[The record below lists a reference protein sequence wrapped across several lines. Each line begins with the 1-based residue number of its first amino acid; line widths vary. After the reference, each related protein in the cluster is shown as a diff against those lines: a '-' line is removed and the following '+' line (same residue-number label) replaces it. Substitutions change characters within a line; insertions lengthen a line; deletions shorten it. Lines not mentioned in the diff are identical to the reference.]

1 MVILYLILPLV
12 FYSLVT
18 GVIALI
24 LPLQAVTCTLLGAVV
39 TFPVL
44 CYWPYRFDQAR
55 RGVIPPIPFRFR
67 GCLPVIILLGIG
79 TCISVNNIISLTPLP
94 ELSSGFEAVRDTFYS
109 PPLLIQILGPGV
121 LIPAAEEMIFRGL
134 MFAPLRDR
142 MPFWP
147 AALISAVLF
156 GLYHGNLLQGVYA
169 FLLGLVLAWL
179 YERFQTLAAPWLF
192 HAAANM
198 TSIIA
203 VNTGLE
209 ILTEKTDR
217 FVFGTA
223 LVLAA
228 VLSVFCLIRI
238 ERKTN
243 IKEEEV

>member
-18 GVIALI
+18 GIIALT
-24 LPLQAVTCTLLGAVV
+24 LPFQAVMCTLLGAAV

-44 CYWPYRFDQAR
+44 YFWPYRFDQAR
-55 RGVIPPIPFRFR
+55 RGVFPPIPFRFR
-67 GCLPVIILLGIG
+67 GCLPILVLLGIG
-79 TCISVNNIISLTPLP
+79 ICLSVNNIISLTPLP
-94 ELSSGFEAVRDTFYS
+94 EWSPGFEEVGEVLYS
-109 PPLLIQILGPGV
+109 PPFLIQILGPGLV
-121 LIPAAEEMIFRGL
+121 IPAAEEMIFRGL
-134 MFAPLRDR
+134 MFAPMRER

-169 FLLGLVLAWL
+169 FLLGLVMAWL
-179 YERFQTLAAPWLF
+179 YERFQTLAAPMIF
-192 HAAANM
+192 HAAANV
-198 TSIIA
+198 TSIII
-203 VNTGLE
+203 VNTGSR
-209 ILTEKTDR
+209 ILSEKTEAPA
-217 FVFGTA
+217 FYTA

>member
-1 MVILYLILPLV
+1 
-12 FYSLVT
+12 
-18 GVIALI
+18 
-24 LPLQAVTCTLLGAVV
+24 
-39 TFPVL
+39 
-44 CYWPYRFDQAR
+44 
-55 RGVIPPIPFRFR
+55 
-67 GCLPVIILLGIG
+67 
-79 TCISVNNIISLTPLP
+79 
-94 ELSSGFEAVRDTFYS
+94 
-109 PPLLIQILGPGV
+109 
-121 LIPAAEEMIFRGL
+121 
-134 MFAPLRDR
+134 

>member
-18 GVIALI
+18 GVIALV
-24 LPLQAVTCTLLGAVV
+24 LPLQAVMCTLLGAAV

-55 RGVIPPIPFRFR
+55 RGVIPPIPLRFR

-79 TCISVNNIISLTPLP
+79 ICISVNNMISLTPLP
-94 ELSSGFEAVRDTFYS
+94 ELSPGFEEVGEILYS
-109 PPLLIQILGPGV
+109 PPFLIQILGPGLV
-121 LIPAAEEMIFRGL
+121 IPAAEEMIFRGL
-134 MFAPLRDR
+134 MFAPLRER
-142 MPFWP
+142 MSFWP

-156 GLYHGNLLQGVYA
+156 GFYHGNLLQGVYA

-179 YERFQTLAAPWLF
+179 YERFQTLAAPWVF
-192 HAAANM
+192 HAAANV
-198 TSIIA
+198 TSIII
-203 VNTGLE
+203 VNTGLQ
-209 ILTEKTDR
+209 ILTEETEVL
-217 FVFGTA
+217 VFYTA
-223 LVLAA
+223 LALA
-228 VLSVFCLIRI
+228 VILSLFCLIRI

>member
-44 CYWPYRFDQAR
+44 CYWPYRSDQAR

-94 ELSSGFEAVRDTFYS
+94 ELSSGFDAVRDTFYS
-109 PPLLIQILGPGV
+109 PPLLSQILGPGV

-142 MPFWP
+142 MAFWP
-147 AALISAVLF
+147 AALISAALF

-169 FLLGLVLAWL
+169 FL
-179 YERFQTLAAPWLF
+179 F

-198 TSIIA
+198 SSIIA
-203 VNTGLE
+203 VNTGVE
-209 ILTEKTDR
+209 FLTDKTDR

>member
-44 CYWPYRFDQAR
+44 CYWPYRSDQAR

-142 MPFWP
+142 SDIGRTVWTLPWQSASGSLRVSPWTGTGMALRALPDAGRSLALSCGGEYDIHHCCKYRSGDSDREDGPFCVWHRP
-147 AALISAVLF
+147 GSGSSSLGFLF
-156 GLYHGNLLQGVYA
+156 DQN
-169 FLLGLVLAWL
+169 
-179 YERFQTLAAPWLF
+179 RT
-192 HAAANM
+192 
-198 TSIIA
+198 
-203 VNTGLE
+203 
-209 ILTEKTDR
+209 
-217 FVFGTA
+217 
-223 LVLAA
+223 
-228 VLSVFCLIRI
+228 
-238 ERKTN
+238 
-243 IKEEEV
+243 